1 MTQYLVTWQ
10 IFVEARTPEEAARD
24 ALAVQRSV
32 ESEATC
38 FEVLDDAGH
47 ETTIVVRDELEPP
60 ARPYLRLVKT
70 SHA

>member
-24 ALAVQRSV
+24 ALAVQRNL
-32 ESEATC
+32 ESDATC
-38 FEVLDDAGH
+38 FEVLDEAGREAMVVVH
-47 ETTIVVRDELEPP
+47 EESQAP
-60 ARPYLRLVKT
+60 ARPHLRLVKT

>member
-32 ESEATC
+32 DSEATC
-38 FEVLDDAGH
+38 FDVLDEAGH
-47 ETTIVVRDELEPP
+47 EVTVVARDEPQAP

>member
-10 IFVEARTPEEAARD
+10 IFVEARTPQEAARD
-24 ALAVQRSV
+24 ALAVQRNP

-38 FEVLDDAGH
+38 FEVLDEASH
-47 ETTIVVRDELEPP
+47 EITVVVRDDPQAP

>member
-10 IFVEARTPEEAARD
+10 IFIEARTPEDAARD
-24 ALAVQRSV
+24 ALAVQRNA

-38 FEVLDDAGH
+38 FEVLDEAGH
-47 ETTIVVRDELEPP
+47 EEMVVVRDEPRLP
-60 ARPYLRLVKT
+60 ARPHLRLVKT